1 MHLRKIKFLVIG
13 KEPNI
18 NTNVPL
24 VLISFR
30 IAIVKL
36 LKNKGESHQNSYS
49 LPTALVGFVETASS

>member
-24 VLISFR
+24 VWISFR
-30 IAIVKL
+30 IAIFRRKPPT
-36 LKNKGESHQNSYS
+36 ESGTPDSVVRYK
-49 LPTALVGFVETASS
+49 ARR